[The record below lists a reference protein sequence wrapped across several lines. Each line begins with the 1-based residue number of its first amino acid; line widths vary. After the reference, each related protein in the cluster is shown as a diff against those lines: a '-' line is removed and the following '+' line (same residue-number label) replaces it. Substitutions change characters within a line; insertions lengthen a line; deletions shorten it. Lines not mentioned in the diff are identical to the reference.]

1 MNWKVMRLELWVLGL
16 FCAGLLV
23 CMAVGA
29 SILWALLGGL
39 LLFLSYG
46 RRRGFGW
53 KALGQ
58 MALSG
63 ILAIKNILLTF
74 LLIGMLTAVWRAS
87 GVIPVIVCYAAR
99 LLHPAV
105 FLPMVFLLNSLVS
118 VLTGTSF
125 GTAATMGVIC
135 FTIGAAM
142 GLDPLLVGGA
152 VLSGIFVGDRCSPVS
167 TSALLIAELTGT
179 DIFANIRAMLR
190 TGAVPFGL
198 TLLFYGGLG
207 WLLPQGQTVPDLTG
221 LFRREFLL
229 HPLALLPAG
238 VILVLSQLSNSP

>member
-1 MNWKVMRLELWVLGL
+1 M
-16 FCAGLLV
+16 
-23 CMAVGA
+23 
-29 SILWALLGGL
+29 
-39 LLFLSYG
+39 
-46 RRRGFGW
+46 
-53 KALGQ
+53 
-58 MALSG
+58 
-63 ILAIKNILLTF
+63 
-74 LLIGMLTAVWRAS
+74 
-87 GVIPVIVCYAAR
+87 
-99 LLHPAV
+99 
-105 FLPMVFLLNSLVS
+105 
-118 VLTGTSF
+118 
-125 GTAATMGVIC
+125 
-135 FTIGAAM
+135 
-142 GLDPLLVGGA
+142 
-152 VLSGIFVGDRCSPVS
+152 S